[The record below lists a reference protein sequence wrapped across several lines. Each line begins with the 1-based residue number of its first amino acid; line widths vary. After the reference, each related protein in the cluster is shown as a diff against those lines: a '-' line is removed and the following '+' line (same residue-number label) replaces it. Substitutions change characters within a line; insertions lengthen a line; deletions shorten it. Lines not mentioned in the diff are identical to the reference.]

1 MLMTA
6 KRQKTPSRPQ
16 DSSELSSTFFQTALL
31 QNVDIPQ
38 QRILLKSPF
47 VSIGRAAAGENDI
60 PIPTFDSNVS
70 RTHAS
75 LIYDDGVW
83 VIEDHSL
90 NGTYVNGTRYVG
102 SRVVLRDGDYIHIG
116 KTFHVIFKD
125 LEMTGVDD
133 GVRTV
138 LPGVSD
144 TNDRPLSGPPS
155 QGLWTGEDGSVYRD
169 GLMITHLISKNE
181 FRILKYL
188 MAHVNVQLTIDQ
200 ICRNIMGGQENM
212 VHVREMLLNMQYKLE
227 SNPSAP
233 KYLQIDVSGELR
245 FCPEGLK

>member
-1 MLMTA
+1 MTA
-6 KRQKTPSRPQ
+6 KRRKTPSRPQ
-16 DSSELSSTFFQTALL
+16 DISELSSTFFQTALL

-47 VSIGRAAAGENDI
+47 VSIGRAAAGDNDI

-90 NGTYVNGTRYVG
+90 NGTYVNGIRYVG
-102 SRVVLRDGDYIHIG
+102 NRVVLRDGDYIRIG

-125 LEMTGVDD
+125 LEMTGIEGD
-133 GVRTV
+133 VRAGFSV
-138 LPGVSD
+138 MPD
-144 TNDRPLSGPPS
+144 TNDGLLQGPPP
-155 QGLWTGEDGSVYRD
+155 QGLWVGDDGSVYRD
-169 GLMITHLISKNE
+169 GLVLTHLISKNE

-188 MAHVNVQLTIDQ
+188 MAHINVALTVDQ
-200 ICRNIMGGQENM
+200 VSRSIMGGQENTL
-212 VHVREMLLNMQYKLE
+212 HVREMLLNMQYKLE
-227 SNPSAP
+227 SNSAAP
-233 KYLQIDVSGELR
+233 KYLQIDVDGNLR